1 MTTVRLHLS
10 AVLLL
15 ALGPIACEDRAV
27 PTEPVLRGPSLV
39 IADAPR
45 GFTPGFYWL
54 PPLVTASALGGGTFD
69 PALSPTVEVCELAG
83 AACRR
88 VLATYTMT
96 SGRGAETVRLEGD
109 AYAVNWHTRDFDLSA
124 EARYRIS
131 VRAGQGVLL
140 GFADVQPVT
149 PGNQRRGVDPDDAIA
164 LVVGRTLPIKFRVES
179 GIVGQ
184 VVVSPANASIL
195 TGGTL
200 QYTASLKDLHGAP
213 LSGPA
218 VAWSSASPGVATIS
232 ANGLATGISPGTT
245 TIAATSQQ
253 VTGTTP
259 LTVETLAA
267 GTLSAG
273 SYQTCWITPTGA
285 GYCWGLNA
293 RGQLGDGTTADHRVP
308 TAVAGGLTL
317 KQIAAGGLLIVSGPG
332 YGASHTCALTT
343 AGAAY
348 CWGANDYGQLG
359 NGTTTDRNAPAPVSG
374 GLTFREIYAGASRT
388 CALTVTG
395 SAYCWGMNG
404 DGGLGDGSQET
415 FRPEPVAVV
424 GGLTFQQLATGDA
437 TCGLTP
443 AGKAYCW
450 GFNGHGNVGDG
461 AVTWRVAPTPVAGGL
476 TFKQLSAGRVSCG
489 LTPQGAA
496 YCWGD
501 NFAGSVGD
509 GTTVDRLVPTA
520 VVGGVVFKQ
529 LSVGD
534 RTCGL
539 SVSGAAYCWG
549 WSPDGQV
556 PVAVGGG
563 LTFRHLTVG
572 SNGSHMCALTQPGA
586 AYCWG
591 HNVQGQLGDGTTE
604 YRELPTAVLGGLTFR

>member
-1 MTTVRLHLS
+1 MRRSFT
-10 AVLLL
+10 ALLL
-15 ALGPIACEDRAV
+15 ALGPLACMDRAV
-27 PTEPVLRGPSLV
+27 PTEPALRGPSLA

-45 GFTPGFYWL
+45 VFTPGFYWL
-54 PPLVTASALGGGTFD
+54 PPLVTAPALGGGTFD
-69 PALSPTVEVCELAG
+69 AALSPTVEVCELAG
-83 AACRR
+83 AACGP
-88 VLATYTMT
+88 VLATFTMT
-96 SGRGAETVRLEGD
+96 SGPGAETIRVDNG
-109 AYAVNWHTRDFDLSA
+109 AYAVNWHTRDFDLNA
-124 EARYRIS
+124 GVRYRIS
-131 VRAGQGVLL
+131 VHAGQGVLL
-140 GFADVQPVT
+140 GFADVQPVS
-149 PGNQRRGVDPDDAIA
+149 PGNQRRLAPDDAIA
-164 LVVGRTLPIKFRVES
+164 LVVGRTLPIRFRIET

-184 VVVSPANASIL
+184 LLVSPATASIL
-195 TGGTL
+195 TGGSQQFTATL
-200 QYTASLKDLHGAP
+200 EDLHGAP

-218 VAWSSASPGVATIS
+218 VAWSSASFGVATIS
-232 ANGLATGISPGTT
+232 TNGLATGVSAGTT

-253 VTGTTP
+253 VTGTAV

-273 SYQTCWITPTGA
+273 SYQTCGITPTGA

-293 RGQLGDGTTADHRVP
+293 TGQLGDGTTADHRTP

-317 KQIAAGGLLIVSGPG
+317 RQIAAGGLLIASGPG

-343 AGAAY
+343 AGAAH
-348 CWGANDYGQLG
+348 CWGANAHGQLG
-359 NGTTTDRNAPAPVSG
+359 DGTTTDRSTPTPVAG
-374 GLTFREIYAGASRT
+374 GLTFREIYAGALRT

-395 SAYCWGMNG
+395 AAFCWGMNG
-404 DGGLGDGSQET
+404 DGGLGDGTQET
-415 FRPEPVAVV
+415 FRAEPVAVV

-437 TCGLTP
+437 TCGLTT

-461 AVTWRVAPTPVAGGL
+461 TVTWRAEPTPVTGGL
-476 TFKQLSAGRVSCG
+476 TFRQLSAGRVSCG

-509 GTTVDRLVPTA
+509 GTTVDRRVPTA
-520 VVGGVVFKQ
+520 VAGGVEFRQ
-529 LSVGD
+529 LSVGG

-556 PVAVGGG
+556 PGAVGGG
-563 LTFRHLTVG
+563 LTFHQLTVG
-572 SNGSHMCALTQPGA
+572 SSGLHACALTQPGA

-591 HNVQGQLGDGTTE
+591 HNREGQLGDGTTE
-604 YRELPTAVLGGLTFR
+604 FREVPTAVLGGLTFR